1 MTTLRS
7 VVRFELPPLGYGYD
21 ALEPACSAELLEL
34 HHAGHHQAYVDGANG
49 ASEALRDL
57 RAAGDFARIDQL
69 EKDLAFNLAGHVL
82 HTMMWRNLAPND
94 GAPPA
99 GRLLT
104 LIREA
109 FGSVEALRRQFHA
122 AGTALQGAGWVALS
136 WETARCALVVE
147 QIHEHRRNRGAST
160 LPLLVMD
167 MWEHAY
173 YLQHRNRKERWIV
186 SFWDLV
192 NWGDVSRRL
201 EGVSRADLAL
211 EPAATAPARGV
222 VAPFRK
228 KR

>member
-7 VVRFELPPLGYGYD
+7 VVRFELPPLGYRYD

-34 HHAGHHQAYVDGANG
+34 HHAGHHQGYVDDANR
-49 ASEALRDL
+49 ASEELRDL
-57 RAAGDFARIDQL
+57 RAAGDFERINQL

-94 GAPPA
+94 GAPP
-99 GRLLT
+99 GGKLLA

-109 FGSVEALRRQFHA
+109 FGSVEALRRQFGA
-122 AGTALQGAGWVALS
+122 AGAALQGAGWVALS
-136 WETARCALVVE
+136 WESVKCALVVE
-147 QIHEHRRNRGAST
+147 QIHEHRRSRSAST

-201 EGVSRADLAL
+201 ESVSRVDLAL
-211 EPAATAPARGV
+211 EPVPQPSRRGV
-222 VAPFRK
+222 VTPFRK
-228 KR
+228 ER

>member
-21 ALEPACSAELLEL
+21 ALAPACSAELLEL
-34 HHAGHHQAYVDGANG
+34 HHAGHHQAYVDGANR
-49 ASEALRDL
+49 ASEALRDV
-57 RAAGDFARIDQL
+57 RAAGDFERMNPL

-94 GAPPA
+94 AAPPR
-99 GRLLT
+99 GKLLT

-122 AGTALQGAGWVALS
+122 AGTALRGAGWVALS
-136 WETARCALVVE
+136 WEAVKCALVVE
-147 QIHEHRRNRGAST
+147 QIHEHRRSRGACT

-173 YLQHRNRKERWIV
+173 YLQHRNRKERWMV

-201 EGVSRADLAL
+201 ESVSRVDLAL
-211 EPAATAPARGV
+211 EPAARGV
-222 VAPFRK
+222 VTPFRK
-228 KR
+228 QH